1 MKQLLLALA
10 AASMSLCFAS
20 ALAQGTKT
28 LLVDRPL
35 GHDPIRIMR
44 AMEGTAALKS
54 APKQFPSHF
63 AWEAMFDAGDDWLKN
78 ISFVIRNVSTE
89 KITYLQVG
97 CTLYESNDWQ
107 VEISKHHNVPIVG
120 QAGNRGNRVGWR
132 PKNAL
137 YSPITGKLHKPDADE
152 RPAFELASGQE
163 FTIALQDP
171 QSYPSLKSQIEAVE
185 PISAVTACNS
195 GVGDIYFDNGTR
207 WESHHYW
214 RAAEQPGRWTPI
226 SFDEWSSLANT
237 TQ

>member
-1 MKQLLLALA
+1 MKRRLLALA
-10 AASMSLCFAS
+10 AASTCLCCAS

-44 AMEGTAALKS
+44 AMDGTTVLKS
-54 APKQFPSHF
+54 DLKQFPSHF

-78 ISFVIRNVSTE
+78 ISFVIKNVSAKT
-89 KITYLQVG
+89 ITYLQVD
-97 CTLYESNDWQ
+97 CTLHETNDWQ
-107 VEISKHHNVPIVG
+107 AEIAKHHTVPTVG
-120 QAGNRGNRVGWR
+120 RASNRVGWR

-152 RPAFELASGQE
+152 RPAFELAPGQE
-163 FTIALQDP
+163 FTIALEDP

-195 GVGDIYFDNGTR
+195 GIGDIYFEDGSR
-207 WESHHYW
+207 WNQHQYW
-214 RAAEQPGRWTPI
+214 RATDQPGGWTTIP
-226 SFDEWSSLANT
+226 FDEWSSLAKT